1 MSDVD
6 IPEPDALDGVPHP
19 RFTAAIFGQS
29 RAETAFLDAF
39 NSGRLHH
46 GWLITGP
53 RGIGK
58 ATLAWRIA
66 RFLLAQPADGGLFA
80 AALPQPVASLDTPG
94 DTALAHRISAL
105 SEPRLM
111 LCRRAWDGDKGRL
124 KTVLT
129 VSEVRRLIGFFHLSA
144 ADGGHRVAIVDA
156 VDEMN
161 TAAENAL
168 LKILEEPPQKTTLL
182 LISHSPMGLLP
193 TVRSRCRILPCAP
206 LDAGNLA
213 RALEGADIDVGNDAG
228 HLGVLAAGSVGEAI
242 RIQSNDGL
250 AIYATLLGL
259 IAQAPR
265 MDRQGAI
272 ALAESCTGKGGL
284 SRYDLVLRLLR
295 VLLHRLAVFGASG
308 GMGDEATTGEAQVL
322 AALSPGPHA
331 ARIWA
336 GLEGDLTARSAHAR
350 AVNLDPASVILDML
364 IKIDQTAGSLR
375 AA

>member
-6 IPEPDALDGVPHP
+6 IPEPDALDGVRHP
-19 RFTAAIFGQS
+19 RFTPAVFGQS
-29 RAETAFLDAF
+29 RAEAAFLDAF

-66 RFLLAQPADGGLFA
+66 RFLLAQPAGGEPA
-80 AALPQPVASLDTPG
+80 IPQSVASLDTPG
-94 DTALAHRISAL
+94 DTPLAHRISAL

-129 VSEVRRLIGFFHLSA
+129 VSEVRRLISFFHLSA

-206 LDAGNLA
+206 LDAGNLS
-213 RALEGADIDVGNDAG
+213 RALEAADMDVGNDAG
-228 HLGVLAAGSVGEAI
+228 YLGVLAAGSVGEAI

-250 AIYATLLGL
+250 AIYATLLRL

-272 ALAESCTGKGGL
+272 TLAESCTGKGGL

-308 GMGDEATTGEAQVL
+308 GMGDAATTGEAQVL
-322 AALSPGPHA
+322 ATLSPGPHA

-336 GLEGDLTARSAHAR
+336 DLEGDLTARSAHAR